1 MNQKVCL
8 NHVALQCFEREKAA
22 LFFTKI
28 LDIPK
33 VKTFTVSSELS
44 KDIFGINKSV
54 DVDVYDNGTTRFE
67 IFSGNEKNAPYE
79 HTCIEVNDKL
89 ELITCCEKY
98 GLQSLIIQ
106 KEGKDLLFIKDF
118 SNNLYEIK
126 EKKRG

>member
-8 NHVALQCFEREKAA
+8 NHVALQCIKREKAA

-44 KDIFGINKSV
+44 KEIFGINKSV

-67 IFSGNEKNAPYE
+67 IFSGTKKNDPYE
-79 HTCIEVNDKL
+79 HTCIEVKSKQ
-89 ELITCCEKY
+89 ELITRCEKY
-98 GLQSLIIQ
+98 GLKPLIIQ
-106 KEGKDLLFIKDF
+106 KEGKDLVFIKDF